1 MKNHKTKRKKIDYEL
16 VSISLFEMVGKMR
29 SVSLF
34 WTEVN
39 RPDINKDV
47 DLLQNQGNK
56 KGFYNGI

>member
-1 MKNHKTKRKKIDYEL
+1 MKNHTTKRKKIDYQL
-16 VSISLFEMVGKMR
+16 ASTSLFEMVGKMG

-56 KGFYNGI
+56 KGFCNGI

>member
-16 VSISLFEMVGKMR
+16 VSTSLFEMVGKMR